1 MDRDGERIARLAARA
16 EEAGLDYILFLDP
29 ENIHYLCGG
38 VIDYSAA
45 YLDVREG
52 RIVAIANVM
61 EAERIQK
68 VTWVDDIIVY
78 YRESYDGP
86 HESVQAENLYDAIG
100 KVLGEEGRVGVPY
113 GFISKKEFDMLSE
126 KLGELIDF
134 TEELWR
140 ARMIKS
146 RVEVGLLREAAKIVD
161 EGIRWASERLDRGM
175 SEYSLMVESK
185 CYMLRRGA
193 DKTLDFL
200 IVASGPNSAYPHW
213 RCSERAPVP
222 GDPVTLDYV
231 ASYRGYYGD
240 ETRTFFVEMVETAL
254 RRIYEVVLEAQM
266 AAVDKAGPGV
276 EAKEVDEVARKIIE
290 RNGYGK
296 YFTHSTGH
304 GIGLN
309 VHEPPRLSSKN
320 KYTLEPGMVVTI
332 EPGIYVEGLGGVRI
346 EDMVLITRDGS
357 EVLTRLPKTIEI
369 V

>member
-1 MDRDGERIARLAARA
+1 MERDGERIARLLARA
-16 EEAGLDYILFLDP
+16 EEKGLDYVLFLDP

-45 YLDVREG
+45 YLDVGEG

-61 EAERIQK
+61 EAERIPK

-78 YRESYDGP
+78 YRDRYDGP
-86 HESVQAENLYDAIG
+86 LESVKAENLYDAVG
-100 KVLGEEGRVGVPY
+100 KVLDGGKIGVPY
-113 GFISKKEFDMLSE
+113 GFISKKEFDLLSE
-126 KLGELIDF
+126 KLEGLIDF
-134 TEELWR
+134 SEDLWR

-146 RVEVGLLREAAKIVD
+146 RREIALLREAARIVD
-161 EGIRWASERLDRGM
+161 EGIKWASERLDRGL

-213 RCSERAPVP
+213 RCSDRVPRP
-222 GDPVTLDYV
+222 GDAVTLDYV
-231 ASYRGYYGD
+231 ASYNGYFGD
-240 ETRTFFVEMVETAL
+240 ETRTFFVGMAETAL
-254 RRIYEVVLEAQM
+254 KRIYEVVLEAQVE
-266 AAVDKAGPGV
+266 AIEKAGPGV
-276 EAKEVDEVARKIIE
+276 KAKEVDEVARRIIE

-309 VHEPPRLSSKN
+309 VHEPPRLSSKSE
-320 KYTLEPGMVVTI
+320 YTLEPGMVVTI

-346 EDMVLITRDGS
+346 EDMVLITEDGC
-357 EVLTRLPKTIEI
+357 EVLTSLSKAIEI
-369 V
+369 I